1 MHENVWKNKANNIDY
16 TKEKEERGIFM
27 DYKKLNSKE
36 LAEAYLKASNFTKK
50 RILRSGIKQLNGRI
64 IRLSISRISWNTSI

>member
-1 MHENVWKNKANNIDY
+1 
-16 TKEKEERGIFM
+16 M

-64 IRLSISRISWNTSI
+64 IRLSISRIS